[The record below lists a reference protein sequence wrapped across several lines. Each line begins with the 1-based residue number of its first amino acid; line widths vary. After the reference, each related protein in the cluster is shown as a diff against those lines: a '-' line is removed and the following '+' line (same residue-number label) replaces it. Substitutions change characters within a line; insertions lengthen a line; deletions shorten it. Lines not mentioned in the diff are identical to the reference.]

1 MAATSKSKRIVRG
14 TLIHSV
20 LILLA
25 VICLAP
31 ILLVVI
37 NSFKSNAEIV
47 GSPLALPTAL
57 HFENY
62 VQAWTTGK
70 FGKGFLNS
78 IKLTGCTI
86 IIVLICSTLAGYV
99 LSGKRIKGSGA
110 VLTYFMMAM
119 TVPIQLFL
127 FPLYFAYANLGLIGN
142 IPATSLILAATSMPL
157 AVFLMRTFFL
167 SVPKELE
174 EAARIDG
181 ANTAQVIWHVMRPV
195 VSPGLI
201 TVGILIG
208 LQTWNEYLISS
219 TFLQGEKNF
228 TATLGFLSMNG
239 SYGSNMG
246 VLMAA
251 AMILIGP
258 VIIFFLLMQRQF
270 IDGMVSGAVKG

>member
-1 MAATSKSKRIVRG
+1 MAATSTKKKLTMGI
-14 TLIHSV
+14 LIHFV

-31 ILLVVI
+31 IFLVVI
-37 NSFKSNAEIV
+37 NSFKANAEII
-47 GSPLALPTAL
+47 GNPLALPTVL

-70 FGKGFLNS
+70 YAIGFINS
-78 IKLTGCTI
+78 VKLTGITI
-86 IIVLICSTLAGYV
+86 IIVLICATLAGYV
-99 LSGKRIKGSGA
+99 LSGKRIKGSGIII
-110 VLTYFMMAM
+110 TYFLMAT

-127 FPLYFAYANLGLIGN
+127 FPLYFAYANMGLIGN
-142 IPATSLILAATSMPL
+142 IPATSFILAATFMPL

-167 SVPKELE
+167 AVPKELE

-195 VSPGLI
+195 VSPGLV

-208 LQTWNEYLISS
+208 LQAWNEYLISS

-246 VLMAA
+246 ILMAA

>member
-1 MAATSKSKRIVRG
+1 MAVKSAGKKIVLG
-14 TLIHSV
+14 IIVHFILIFL
-20 LILLA
+20 LI
-25 VICLAP
+25 VCLAP
-31 ILLVVI
+31 IFLVVI
-37 NSFKSNAEIV
+37 NSFKANVEIIMN
-47 GSPLALPTAL
+47 PLALPKGFQL
-57 HFENY
+57 DNY
-62 VQAWTTGK
+62 VQAWKTGK
-70 FGKGFLNS
+70 YAVGFMNS
-78 IKLTGCTI
+78 IKLTGITI
-86 IIVLICSTLAGYV
+86 IVVLICSTLAGYV
-99 LSGKRIKGSGA
+99 LSGKRIKGSGV
-110 VLTYFMMAM
+110 VLMYFMMAT

-127 FPLYFAYANLGLIGN
+127 FPLYYAYANLGLIGN
-142 IPATSLILAATSMPL
+142 IPATSFILAATFMPL

-167 SVPKELE
+167 AVPKELE

-208 LQTWNEYLISS
+208 LQAWNEYLISS

-246 VLMAA
+246 ILMAA
-251 AMILIGP
+251 AIILIGP
-258 VIIFFLLMQRQF
+258 VVVFFLLMQKQF